1 MYSQDK
7 DLLVVTTESIPG
19 QVCCKREKKKNMTKM
34 GKASQNRENL
44 YTLKKV
50 YCFVCDYNNQ

>member
-7 DLLVVTTESIPG
+7 DLLVVTTESIQDKFAAKG
-19 QVCCKREKKKNMTKM
+19 KKKKNMTKM